1 VPSTVVT
8 SAAQAAALVFASDE
22 RFARMQPLRD
32 DLIGASS
39 WFDAA
44 EDATGFAVNV
54 TIGAGDCQAGCIQR
68 HTWSYHVERDGTV
81 TLVGEQGDDL
91 TLERA
96 VPTGDHVTLN
106 LSLVAGPVCPVEPNP
121 PDPACAPRPVTNVE
135 VLVFDPAGQQVGEGV
150 SDSQGL
156 ISMQLPAG
164 AYYVVPAPVEGLMG
178 DAQPLAFAAV
188 GGDSVAL
195 VFDYDTGIR

>member
-1 VPSTVVT
+1 VT
-8 SAAQAAALVFASDE
+8 TAAQAAALVFASDE

-32 DLIGASS
+32 DLIGASA

-54 TIGAGDCQAGCIQR
+54 TVGAGDCQAGCIQR

-81 TLVGEQGDDL
+81 TLVGEQGDDI
-91 TLERA
+91 TLEQA

-106 LSLVAGPVCPVEPNP
+106 LSLLAGPVCPVEQNP
-121 PDPACAPRPVTNVE
+121 PDPACAPRPVANVE
-135 VLVFDPAGQQVGEGV
+135 VLVFDPAGQQMGAGV

-178 DAQPLAFAAV
+178 DAEPLAFAAV
-188 GGDSVAL
+188 GGDSVTL
-195 VFDYDTGIR
+195 VFGYDTGIR